1 MMRSVTIIYIDL
13 SSVCLTEIAGL
24 AFTSIIPVDLG
35 IARMYPAVTAIFID
49 QLEYK
54 RHMTHTY
61 TGFP

>member
-24 AFTSIIPVDLG
+24 AFIMPVDLG